1 MTTETILLV
10 EDDENDAF
18 FLERAIKKSGMLNPL
33 RNARDGQEA
42 IDYLRG
48 AGKFSRRADFP
59 LPGLILLDLK
69 LPFVMGLDVLKW
81 IRQNPELSPIVV
93 VLSSSADETD
103 IASAYRLGANAY
115 LVKPSEVSKLEGMVR
130 AINDFWLL
138 QNTPPPN
145 SGVSRAP
152 YSIENHRNRSFAAT
166 EASSIS
172 GQAAWACEAVCH
184 ADL

>member
-1 MTTETILLV
+1 MTTNTILLV

-18 FLERAIKKSGMLNPL
+18 FLERAMHKIGMANPVQ
-33 RNARDGQEA
+33 NARDGQEA
-42 IDYLRG
+42 IDYLKG
-48 AGKFSRRADFP
+48 TGKFGRRAEFP

-69 LPFVMGLDVLKW
+69 LPLVMGLDVLKW

-93 VLSSSADETD
+93 ILSSSADESD

-130 AINDFWLL
+130 SINDFWLL

-145 SGVSRAP
+145 RKPQSASFSRRNQRDYASPEYDLSRATG
-152 YSIENHRNRSFAAT
+152 SRTAT
-166 EASSIS
+166 FC
-172 GQAAWACEAVCH
+172 QT
-184 ADL
+184 DL